1 MKTLD
6 LSQTVL
12 ELIDFRS
19 FSNLWFWIALAVF
32 WSSASHWVLG
42 VPWDLVLRAKR
53 KGGQFEEDFHALV
66 QININRILHMV
77 DVAGMWLVGIVSFV
91 LTGLAVLGFGYAI
104 EFAQAV
110 FLIALPMSLVFAMSV
125 RASRHIKRDDLN
137 GDTLRKRLTRH
148 RFWVQLVGMISIFV
162 TSLWGMYQNLLVS
175 PLG

>member
-1 MKTLD
+1 MD

-19 FSNLWFWIALAVF
+19 FSNLWYWIALAVV

-53 KGGQFEEDFHALV
+53 KAGTFEDDFHALV
-66 QININRILHMV
+66 RVNTNRILYIA
-77 DVAGMWLVGIVSFV
+77 DVAGLWLVGIVSFV
-91 LTGLAVLGFGYAI
+91 LTGLAVLGFSYRV

-110 FLIALPMSLVFAMSV
+110 FLIAMPMSFVGSMSV
-125 RASRHIKRDDLN
+125 RTSRQIRGDDLR
-137 GDTLRKRLTRH
+137 GDALRKRLARH
-148 RFWVQLVGMISIFV
+148 RFWVQFVGMISIFV
-162 TSLWGMYQNLLVS
+162 TSLWGMYQNLVVT